1 VRFAPDKK
9 ISGSSQNRACI
20 AHGACIPESREKA
33 LSHMA
38 FATLPSFCKREC
50 KTRAMSESRL
60 VMRKKPDF
68 TMVFVIGPRVRR
80 VAGGARFG
88 LVPLCPSRSVVG
100 KEPEPQR
107 RDKPGAWSL
116 SLVAIEAGAM
126 RSTRLCWRSC
136 NADPRSDASNV
147 AKPAKHRG
155 PLSRTSCRGA
165 EARGWIRYP
174 AATQYLHSFEMGLI
188 PHHDGPRSETDIH
201 ELAAFVER

>member
-1 VRFAPDKK
+1 MRFAPDKK

-88 LVPLCPSRSVVG
+88 LVPLCPGCCGTVAFLV
-100 KEPEPQR
+100 
-107 RDKPGAWSL
+107 
-116 SLVAIEAGAM
+116 LVASTQANKKSSLGAHAP
-126 RSTRLCWRSC
+126 RATYPSHVKVRSC
-136 NADPRSDASNV
+136 ARWD
-147 AKPAKHRG
+147 RG
-155 PLSRTSCRGA
+155 GVRPPLRFDR
-165 EARGWIRYP
+165 EIQR
-174 AATQYLHSFEMGLI
+174 
-188 PHHDGPRSETDIH
+188 D
-201 ELAAFVER
+201 

>member
-1 VRFAPDKK
+1 MREGLPQFRVRPDF
-9 ISGSSQNRACI
+9 
-20 AHGACIPESREKA
+20 E
-33 LSHMA
+33 
-38 FATLPSFCKREC
+38 
-50 KTRAMSESRL
+50 
-60 VMRKKPDF
+60 VMRHPQEAV
-68 TMVFVIGPRVRR
+68 TVNP
-80 VAGGARFG
+80 
-88 LVPLCPSRSVVG
+88 G